1 MPQRFDHPV
10 RRSEFVERRAVSLPE
25 VLLMLLVPLACV
37 LSLLV
42 AFLAALRGL
51 HGNQRLSAFRIF
63 ARALRR

>member
-1 MPQRFDHPV
+1 
-10 RRSEFVERRAVSLPE
+10 
-25 VLLMLLVPLACV
+25 MLLVPLACV